1 MIRPRASHLFL
12 LVIGFI
18 VSVAIFAIAAS
29 KLAHLTPAPAPGG
42 VSATQAG
49 TPTLASAA
57 RATAAHGAH
66 HGWLSFGH
74 ILLIFLLSAALGGVA
89 LGRWANRIIRQ
100 RLENRLTREY
110 GLYELRLSL
119 HDEAREQDVVD
130 MVEALLHAV
139 REFPEDRARDGQPF
153 IALEAHFGPGAT
165 GELEWVLCVRCER
178 SLVASIDGLISA
190 AYPDVRLGYEFRG
203 PPREIG
209 GVLPEPGHV
218 LRFRKSRSFI
228 YPLVS
233 EVQPGAARP
242 LEAIAQAQAALGVPS
257 TVRFQLTPCALP
269 FERYARERLR
279 GHEDRLAIGDGGV
292 LSSLNRTEMTAAAS
306 SQDHAWCW
314 LELQVACESRE
325 TANRIAAAVLARR
338 GENRLQRRWMIAR
351 EDLYRRR
358 FPTAYPPL
366 LPSPT
371 LRTLTSSSEIAHLIA
386 LPGARLKNVPVR
398 RLALPRIPAPPEL
411 AMATDDPAPDM
422 PPNPAAGRV
431 PG

>member
-1 MIRPRASHLFL
+1 VIRPRASHIL
-12 LVIGFI
+12 LLLIGFI
-18 VSVAIFAIAAS
+18 LSVAILAIVLP
-29 KLAHLTPAPAPGG
+29 KVAHLAPAP
-42 VSATQAG
+42 SPAT
-49 TPTLASAA
+49 SAA
-57 RATAAHGAH
+57 TTTIAKARLVAHAQH
-66 HGWLSFGH
+66 HGWLTFGH
-74 ILLIFLLSAALGGVA
+74 ILLIIAISAGVGSITLA
-89 LGRWANRIIRQ
+89 RWAISIVRQ
-100 RLENRLTREY
+100 RLESRLTREY
-110 GLYELRLSL
+110 GLYEVRLSL
-119 HDEAREQDVVD
+119 HDEAREQDVGD

-153 IALEAHFGPGAT
+153 IAFEAHFAPGVA
-165 GELEWVLCVRCER
+165 GELEWVLCLRCEQA
-178 SLVASIDGLISA
+178 LAETIDGIISS

-209 GVLPEPGHV
+209 GVLREPGHV
-218 LRFRKSRSFI
+218 LRFRKSRSFV
-228 YPLVS
+228 YPIVS

-242 LEAIAQAQAALGVPS
+242 LEAIAQAQAAVGVPS
-257 TVRFQLTPCALP
+257 TVRFQLTPCALTV
-269 FERYARERLR
+269 ERYARERLR
-279 GHEDRLAIGDGGV
+279 GHEDRLALSDGGV
-292 LSSLNRTEMTAAAS
+292 LGSLNRTEMTAAAS

-314 LELQVACESRE
+314 LEVQVACQSRE

-371 LRTLTSSSEIAHLIA
+371 LRSLASSSEIAHLIA

-411 AMATDDPAPDM
+411 GKAANDPVPEMPSDPAP
-422 PPNPAAGRV
+422 AG
-431 PG
+431 

>member
-1 MIRPRASHLFL
+1 MRPRAGHILLLLFGL
-12 LVIGFI
+12 I
-18 VSVAIFAIAAS
+18 VSVAIFAIAMS
-29 KLAHLTPAPAPGG
+29 KLAHMAPAPAPGG
-42 VSATQAG
+42 APATPAG
-49 TPTLASAA
+49 TAAAALPSAA

-74 ILLIFLLSAALGGVA
+74 VLLIFLLSAALGAVA
-89 LGRWANRIIRQ
+89 LGRWANRIVRR

-119 HDEAREQDVVD
+119 HDEARERDVVD
-130 MVEALLHAV
+130 MVEALLNAV

-178 SLVASIDGLISA
+178 SLVATIDGLISA
-190 AYPDVRLGYEFRG
+190 AYPDVRLGYEFTG
-203 PPREIG
+203 PPREIA
-209 GVLPEPGHV
+209 GVLREPGHV

-228 YPLVS
+228 YPIVS
-233 EVQPGAARP
+233 DVEPGAARP
-242 LEAIAQAQAALGVPS
+242 LEAIAQAQAALAEPS

-269 FERYARERLR
+269 VERYARERLR

-292 LSSLNRTEMTAAAS
+292 LGSLSRTEMTAAAQ

-314 LELQVACESRE
+314 LELQVACSSRE
-325 TANRIAAAVLARR
+325 SANRIAAAVLARR

-411 AMATDDPAPDM
+411 PIAAQDAVPAE
-422 PPNPAAGRV
+422 PPEPTEAQQ
-431 PG
+431 